1 MNLTSNLASLA
12 VFLSAGHVR
21 FGLGLTM
28 AAGQMLGG
36 QLGAKAAVKGGS
48 RLIRPIFLSMVLAL
62 AAKLA
67 WDSVK

>member
-1 MNLTSNLASLA
+1 
-12 VFLSAGHVR
+12 
-21 FGLGLTM
+21 M